1 MARLSRLSRS
11 IEGRV
16 ALVTGAASGMGRAT
30 AHLFADEGARVAVVD
45 RQAEGVDRVV
55 DEIRQAG
62 GEAQGFV
69 ADLGQLEAT
78 EGVVD
83 GVVEAF
89 GGLDILINNAG
100 MNLPGALDAE
110 DYEASW
116 SRIMDVNLTAHVRLV
131 RAALPHLEK
140 SDAARVVNIASTEGV
155 GAQPFVSAYTA
166 SKHGVIGLTR
176 AMAVELGQRGINFN
190 CVCPGPIDTGMT
202 APIPQAAKEK
212 FARRRVPLKRYGDPE
227 EVAHATLSLV
237 LPASSYIH
245 GAVLMCDG
253 GLSIQNN

>member
-30 AHLFADEGARVAVVD
+30 AHLFADEGARVGLVD
-45 RQAEGVDRVV
+45 RDADGVERVV
-55 DEIRQAG
+55 GEIRDAG
-62 GEAQGFV
+62 GEAQGFA
-69 ADLGQLEAT
+69 ADLGQSDAA
-78 EGVVD
+78 GQ
-83 GVVEAF
+83 VVEDVVQGF
-89 GGLDILINNAG
+89 GALDILINNAG
-100 MNLPGALDAE
+100 INVPGPIDAE
-110 DYEASW
+110 DYEGGW
-116 SRIMDVNLTAHVRLV
+116 SQIMDVNLTAHVRLV
-131 RAALPHLEK
+131 RAALTYLEN
-140 SDAARVVNIASTEGV
+140 SDSARVVNIASTEGV

-176 AMAVELGQRGINFN
+176 AMAVELGKRGITFN

-202 APIPQAAKEK
+202 SPIPQAAKEK

-227 EVAHATLSLV
+227 EVAHATLGLV
-237 LPASSYIH
+237 LPAASYIN